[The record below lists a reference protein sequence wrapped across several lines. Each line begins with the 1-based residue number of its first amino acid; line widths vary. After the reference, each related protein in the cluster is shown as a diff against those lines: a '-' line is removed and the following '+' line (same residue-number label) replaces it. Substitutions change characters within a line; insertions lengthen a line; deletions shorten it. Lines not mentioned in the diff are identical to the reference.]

1 MKLETKIVF
10 RNICKSNNYAS
21 GRNEPFSGS
30 YVPLKYFQKESKIN
44 SLMIEVRRGTYMN
57 ESEGVAN
64 KQYDQTKNLISE
76 IIEQVIF
83 NL

>member
-1 MKLETKIVF
+1 
-10 RNICKSNNYAS
+10 
-21 GRNEPFSGS
+21 
-30 YVPLKYFQKESKIN
+30 
-44 SLMIEVRRGTYMN
+44 MIEVRRGTYMN